1 MKIKICAMLLLCACF
16 LSCKEQTDEELFDK
30 FVQRQSADEF
40 LVLQTADTCP
50 LESLD
55 KDYQRIIEHHENDVF
70 LFEKAKSEKE
80 TRWCIPLLACPLTE
94 GDLAICMLIDMY
106 KMSDDYF
113 ESVMYENIKRKANTA
128 ADFWDYL
135 HESKENRSEII
146 QKIRDWKG
154 LYTSSEI
161 LVPWTEEEVL
171 NHSFE
176 LISETDIESF
186 LFRKDSDGVLLAS
199 CNYGKKGKYEAGPIE
214 YWRIEGCYL
223 YVYPDATTSEASGIK
238 IAKLK
243 IDKENNILYGY
254 RNNKKVMYKY
264 WEN

>member
-55 KDYQRIIEHHENDVF
+55 KDYQRIIGHHENNVF

-80 TRWCIPLLACPLTE
+80 TCWCIPLLACPLTE

-135 HESKENRSEII
+135 HESKENRSKAI
-146 QKIRDWKG
+146 QNIMEWKR
-154 LYTSSEI
+154 LYTSSEV

-176 LISETDIESF
+176 LISDTEIESF
-186 LFRKDSDGVLLAS
+186 SFKRNSEGVLVTICS
-199 CNYGKKGKYEAGPIE
+199 YGTKDKFETYPIE

-223 YVYPDATTSEASGIK
+223 YVYPYSVKRKANGIK

-254 RNNKKVMYKY
+254 RNNEKVMYKY

>member
-1 MKIKICAMLLLCACF
+1 MKIKICAMLLLCICL
-16 LSCKEQTDEELFDK
+16 LSCKEQSDEELFNK
-30 FVQRQSADEF
+30 FVQRQSSSVDEF

-55 KDYQRIIEHHENDVF
+55 KDYQRIIGHHENDVF

-94 GDLAICMLIDMY
+94 GDIAICMLIDMY

-171 NHSFE
+171 NNSFE
-176 LISETDIESF
+176 
-186 LFRKDSDGVLLAS
+186 
-199 CNYGKKGKYEAGPIE
+199 
-214 YWRIEGCYL
+214 
-223 YVYPDATTSEASGIK
+223 
-238 IAKLK
+238 
-243 IDKENNILYGY
+243 
-254 RNNKKVMYKY
+254 
-264 WEN
+264 